1 MTGPGFA
8 VAITLRDTRIQ
19 AALGQLAAAAG
30 DLTPAFDDIG
40 AGLVTSTLNRF
51 ETERDPTGRPWRP
64 LSINTII
71 RRLGGRSKTF
81 TKKGDLRKPAA
92 RYIAALKILQ
102 HRGHLKG
109 GIHHRAT
116 RDGVEVGS
124 DRVYA
129 RIQQFGGMAGRG
141 RKVTIPPRPFL
152 GVDADDEA
160 MALGI
165 LRGHIGRAIGDGVA

>member
-8 VAITLRDTRIQ
+8 VSITLADERVQ
-19 AALGQLAAAAG
+19 ATLGRLAAAAG
-30 DLTPAFDDIG
+30 DLTSAFDDIG
-40 AGLVTSTLNRF
+40 AGLVTSTLRRF
-51 ETERDPTGRPWRP
+51 ETARDPVGRPWRP

-81 TKKGDLRKPAA
+81 TRKGDLRKPAA
-92 RYIAALKILQ
+92 RYIAGLKILQ
-102 HRGHLKG
+102 HRGHLMG

-129 RIQQFGGMAGRG
+129 RIHQFGGMAGRG
-141 RKVTIPPRPFL
+141 RKVIIPPRPFL
-152 GVDADDEA
+152 GIDADDEA
-160 MALGI
+160 MVLGI
-165 LRGHIGRAIGDGVA
+165 LRGHLGRAIGGEA

>member
-1 MTGPGFA
+1 MTGPGFT
-8 VAITLRDTRIQ
+8 VSVTLADERVQ
-19 AALGQLAAAAG
+19 ATLGRLAAAAG

-40 AGLVTSTLNRF
+40 GGLVTSTLRRF

-71 RRLGGRSKTF
+71 RRIGSRAKTF

-92 RYIAALKILQ
+92 RYVAALKILQ
-102 HRGHLKG
+102 HRGHLMG
-109 GIHHRAT
+109 GIHHRAS
-116 RDGVEVGS
+116 RDAVEVGS

-129 RIQQFGGMAGRG
+129 RIHQFGGQAGRG

-152 GVDADDEA
+152 GIDGDDEA
-160 MALGI
+160 MVLGI
-165 LRGHIGRAIGDGVA
+165 LRGHLGRAIGGEA

>member
-1 MTGPGFA
+1 MSRAGFA
-8 VAITLRDTRIQ
+8 IAVSLTDDRVQATLGR
-19 AALGQLAAAAG
+19 LAVAAG
-30 DLTPAFDDIG
+30 DLTPAMNDIG
-40 AGLVTSTLNRF
+40 AGLVTSTLRRF
-51 ETERDPTGRPWRP
+51 ETETDPTGRPWRP

-92 RYIAALKILQ
+92 RYVAALKILQ

-109 GIHHRAT
+109 GIHHRASH
-116 RDGVEVGS
+116 DGVEVGS

-129 RIQQFGGMAGRG
+129 RIQQFGGQAGRG

-152 GVDADDEA
+152 GIDRDDET
-160 MALGI
+160 MIVDL
-165 LRGHIGRAIGDGVA
+165 LRGHLARATGDGVA